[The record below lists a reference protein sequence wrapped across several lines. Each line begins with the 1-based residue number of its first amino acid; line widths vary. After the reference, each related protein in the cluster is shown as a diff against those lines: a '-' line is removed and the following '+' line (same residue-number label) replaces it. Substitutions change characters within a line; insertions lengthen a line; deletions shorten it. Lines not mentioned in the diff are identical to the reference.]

1 MSTFF
6 SHLYLDHNQFTGLLP
21 QYFGQIGNGR
31 LKQLHLNDND
41 LEGKV
46 PDTWDPKDQLT
57 NMAVHNNRLTVR
69 VPPEVCEL
77 SVFELG
83 NMVEFRT
90 DCDICTCDF
99 LCEMCVE

>member
-1 MSTFF
+1 M
-6 SHLYLDHNQFTGLLP
+6 DHNAFTGLLP
-21 QYFGQIGNGR
+21 AYFSQLGNGR
-31 LKQLHLNDND
+31 LKQLHLNDNQ

-46 PDTWDPKDQLT
+46 PEDWDPKDQLT
-57 NMAVHNNRLTVR
+57 NMAVHNNKLTVR
-69 VPPEVCEL
+69 VPESVCEL

-99 LCEMCVE
+99 LCEMCNEKN